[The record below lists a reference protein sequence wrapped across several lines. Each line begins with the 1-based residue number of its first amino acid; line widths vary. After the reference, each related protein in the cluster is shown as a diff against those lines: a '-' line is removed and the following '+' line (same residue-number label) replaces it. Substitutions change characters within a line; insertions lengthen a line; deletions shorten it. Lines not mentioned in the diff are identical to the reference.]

1 MTKERKAQIV
11 TLAVLAGVGA
21 VVAGRSVKW
30 QMPTVSAPA
39 VMQPKADP
47 TPQDTIYA
55 MLDAARDGDPA
66 KYLACYTGQMLTSLE
81 QSVNETGKDGFI
93 KYLKDSNAPI
103 KGVAINEPQVL
114 TDREVKVRIEFVYQ
128 ERNEVQFMYLEKAGS
143 GWKIARVD
151 ATERVK
157 TLIPYGTPVQ

>member
-1 MTKERKAQIV
+1 VTNERKAQIV
-11 TLAVLAGVGA
+11 TLAVLAVIGGV
-21 VVAGRSVKW
+21 VVGRTAKW
-30 QMPTVSAPA
+30 QLPAVSTPQ
-39 VMQPKADP
+39 VMQPKTAA

-66 KYLACYTGQMLTSLE
+66 KYLACYSGQMLTSLE
-81 QSVNETGKDGFI
+81 QSVNETGKEGFT

-103 KGVAINEPQVL
+103 KGVALNEPQVL
-114 TDREVKVRIEFVYQ
+114 TDREVKVRVEFVYQ
-128 ERNEVQFMYLEKAGS
+128 ERNEVQFMYLEKSGS
-143 GWKIARVD
+143 AWKIARVD

>member
-1 MTKERKAQIV
+1 MTKERKAQLL
-11 TLAVLAGVGA
+11 TLAVLAGAGA
-21 VVAGRSVKW
+21 IVAGRQWNW
-30 QMPTVSAPA
+30 QAPA
-39 VMQPKADP
+39 IKVPAAMEAKAEP
-47 TPQDTIYA
+47 AAQDTVYA
-55 MLDAARDGDPA
+55 MLDAAREGDPA
-66 KYLACYTGQMLTSLE
+66 KYLACYTGQMLTALE
-81 QSVNETGKDGFI
+81 QSVKETGTDGFV

-114 TDREVKVRIEFVYQ
+114 TEREVKLRVEFVYQ
-128 ERNEVQFMYLEKAGS
+128 ERNEVQFMYLEKAGA

>member
-1 MTKERKAQIV
+1 MTRERKAQIV
-11 TLAVLAGVGA
+11 TLAVLAGAAAIVVG
-21 VVAGRSVKW
+21 RKMNW
-30 QMPTVSAPA
+30 QTPLAAP

-47 TPQDTIYA
+47 TPQDTIYS

-66 KYLACYTGQMLTSLE
+66 KYLSCYIGQMLASLE
-81 QSVNETGKDGFI
+81 QSVNETGNPGFT
-93 KYLKDSNAPI
+93 KYLKDSNTPI
-103 KGVAINEPQVL
+103 KGVAINEPQIL
-114 TDREVKVRIEFVYQ
+114 TDREVKVRVEFVYQ
-128 ERNEVQFMYLEKAGS
+128 ERNEVQFMYLEKTGS

>member
-11 TLAVLAGVGA
+11 TLAVLAGAAAIVVG
-21 VVAGRSVKW
+21 RKMNW
-30 QMPTVSAPA
+30 QAPA
-39 VMQPKADP
+39 VAPVMMQPKADP

-66 KYLACYTGQMLTSLE
+66 KYLACYSGQMLTSLE
-81 QSVNETGKDGFI
+81 QSVNETGKEGFT
-93 KYLKDSNAPI
+93 KYLKDSNAPN

-114 TDREVKVRIEFVYQ
+114 TDREVKVRVEFVYQ
-128 ERNEVQFMYLEKAGS
+128 ERNEVQFMYLEKSGA